1 MDVCKKICVI
11 LLSITTAFSVWGC
24 QKSVSETEKITSKKI
39 GHVTPTTFAT
49 DSLGFRK
56 YTLDKSDIGLYIEKV
71 INSDEYVSTPKLSDI
86 KFTEYPEEEFLF
98 NNHCFVINRDMDCF
112 LISNICNNNLNAY
125 LRNYPPQAVRTIDN
139 NGQKSMYFVY
149 ETDGGTRVYVFFF
162 ESDNYYCSR
171 GYPIIVKKSLSMSDF
186 SNLTVKDTMKDVEEI
201 DPITPLFR
209 RCYDELND
217 EQIESLYIK
226 GRERISTVH
235 LLKDG
240 IIRINYDRDSSGEY
254 IINQIIR
261 SDDFIISGIYGGI
274 FGGPCYRIY
283 ADDYIE

>member
-1 MDVCKKICVI
+1 MSIGKRIFVTLLLISAIFSVGGCKKAVY
-11 LLSITTAFSVWGC
+11 
-24 QKSVSETEKITSKKI
+24 ETERITSKKI
-39 GHVTPTTFAT
+39 GYVTPTTFVT
-49 DSLGFRK
+49 DSLASRK
-56 YTLDKSDIGLYIEKV
+56 YELDKTDIGLYIEKV
-71 INSDEYVSTPKLSDI
+71 IRSDDYVSTPDFSDI
-86 KFTEYPEEEFLF
+86 RFTEYPEEEFLF
-98 NNHCFVINRDMDCF
+98 NNHCFVINRDMDYF
-112 LISNICNNNLNAY
+112 LNTNMGGNKLNAY
-125 LRNYPPQAVRTIDN
+125 LRNYPPQAVRTIEN

-149 ETDGGTRVYVFFF
+149 ETDGGTRVYVFFY

-171 GYPIIVKKSLSMSDF
+171 GYPIMVKKSLSMSNF
-186 SNLTVKDTMKDVEEI
+186 SNLIVKDTMKDVEEI

-217 EQIESLYIK
+217 EQIERVYKK

-254 IINQIIR
+254 IINKIIR
-261 SDDFIISGIYGGI
+261 SDDFVIPGLYGSL
-274 FGGPCYRIY
+274 CYLIY